1 MGKSYVHQA
10 SLKGSMFTGS
20 VTGHGGSRFTRQVN
34 VGALGLGGSS
44 RRKAASPKGGQKV
57 EKKAACPQGGGRFR
71 GQGDVGG
78 SRFRR

>member
-20 VTGHGGSRFTRQVN
+20 VTGHGGSRFTGQVN

-44 RRKAASPKGGQKV
+44 RRKAASPKGGQQV
-57 EKKAACPQGGGRFR
+57 
-71 GQGDVGG
+71 
-78 SRFRR
+78 